1 MARKKKEQ
9 GERIIIG
16 TKAIPED
23 SEVYKRI
30 EDVLKALKEKYSE
43 FENVELKAQV
53 ESAHILITPPVNIK
67 DSSSILILLLS
78 DSFTTIALDAVV
90 RFNVVGILFED
101 KLERPEYEELGKLEN
116 LLKEAI
122 RYVLYNLKDERE
134 LYKPVDWKFPYKSNE
149 PGKLE
154 RTYMSIFFDPSA
166 KYLLKQLRVAVR
178 KVIESARKVSK
189 NKEDFDASR
198 ETARLATTANEV
210 KDAFKKLRE
219 KFKSIRFPSVLITGP
234 SGAGKTLIARFIAEK
249 FVKELYGQNVSFD
262 EYFHHLPLVNM
273 DKSTMDVELFGVIE
287 GSYTGARDSCGAFA
301 KNVGGVVFL
310 DEIGDTSLNVQTK
323 LLTYLDDHKII
334 PTNYGEE
341 PPHAPTLVIAA
352 TNRDV
357 ESMIKSGQFR
367 ADLYHRFD
375 FKLRIPG
382 LDERRQDLRFLISHI
397 LTREDVNPQ
406 KKVRKISLRAI
417 ERLET
422 LRFSGNFR
430 ELEDI
435 LRIAV
440 ETADANGRDIILE
453 RDIIDSAL
461 R

>member
-53 ESAHILITPPVNIK
+53 ESAHILITPPFNIK

-134 LYKPVDWKFPYKSNE
+134 LYKPVDWKFPFGESGE
-149 PGKLE
+149 LE
-154 RTYMSIFFDPSA
+154 RTYMSLFFDPSA
-166 KYLLKQLRVAVR
+166 KNLLKQLRAVVA
-178 KVIESARKVSK
+178 KVIESAKRAKRKKKEFDDLRDEARSEDRARK
-189 NKEDFDASR
+189 NVKEIFR
-198 ETARLATTANEV
+198 ELRE
-210 KDAFKKLRE
+210 AFKNVH
-219 KFKSIRFPSVLITGP
+219 FPSILITGP

-249 FVKELYGQNVSFD
+249 FVKELYGQNVSFN

-287 GSYTGARDSCGAFA
+287 GSYTGAKDSCGAFA

-310 DEIGDTSLNVQTK
+310 DEVGDAPLNVQTK
-323 LLTYLDDHKII
+323 LLAYLDDHKII
-334 PTNYGEE
+334 PSNYGEE

-357 ESMIKSGQFR
+357 EAMIKSGEFR
-367 ADLYHRFD
+367 ADLYYRFD
-375 FKLRIPG
+375 FRIRVPG
-382 LDERRQDLRFLISHI
+382 LDQRRQDLRFLISHV
-397 LTREDVNPQ
+397 LTRESVNPG
-406 KKVRKISLRAI
+406 KKIKKISLRAI
-417 ERLET
+417 ERIESLN
-422 LRFSGNFR
+422 FSGNFR
-430 ELEDI
+430 ELENI
-435 LRIAV
+435 LKLAV
-440 ETADANGRDIILE
+440 EAARADGRNIILE
-453 RDIIDSAL
+453 RDVVDAIL

>member
-16 TKAIPED
+16 TKEIPED

-134 LYKPVDWKFPYKSNE
+134 LYKPVDWKFPFGESGE
-149 PGKLE
+149 LE
-154 RTYMSIFFDPSA
+154 RTYMSLFFDPSA
-166 KYLLKQLRVAVR
+166 KNLLKQLRAVVA
-178 KVIESARKVSK
+178 KVIESAKRAKRKKKEFDDLRDEARSEDRARK
-189 NKEDFDASR
+189 NVKEIFR
-198 ETARLATTANEV
+198 ELRE
-210 KDAFKKLRE
+210 AFKNVH
-219 KFKSIRFPSVLITGP
+219 FPSILITGP

-249 FVKELYGQNVSFD
+249 FVKELYGQNVSFN

-287 GSYTGARDSCGAFA
+287 GSYTGAKDSCGAFA

-310 DEIGDTSLNVQTK
+310 DEVGDAPLNVQTK
-323 LLTYLDDHKII
+323 LLAYLDDHKII
-334 PTNYGEE
+334 PSNYGEE

-357 ESMIKSGQFR
+357 EAMIKSGEFR
-367 ADLYHRFD
+367 ADLYYRFD
-375 FKLRIPG
+375 FRIRVPG
-382 LDERRQDLRFLISHI
+382 LDQRRQDLRFLISHV
-397 LTREDVNPQ
+397 LTRESVNPG
-406 KKVRKISLRAI
+406 KKIKKISLRAI
-417 ERLET
+417 ERIESLN
-422 LRFSGNFR
+422 FSGNFR
-430 ELEDI
+430 ELENI
-435 LRIAV
+435 LKLAV
-440 ETADANGRDIILE
+440 EAARADGRDIILE
-453 RDIIDSAL
+453 RDVVDAIL

>member
-16 TKAIPED
+16 IKAIPED
-23 SEVYKRI
+23 SKIYKRI

-43 FENVELKAQV
+43 FENVELNAQV
-53 ESAHILITPPVNIK
+53 ESTHILITPPVNIK
-67 DSSSILILLLS
+67 DSSVLILLLV
-78 DSFTTIALDAVV
+78 DSFTTIALDAIV
-90 RFNVVGILFED
+90 RFNVVGVLFED

-122 RYVLYNLKDERE
+122 RHVLYNLKDERE

-189 NKEDFDASR
+189 SKEDFDASR

-210 KDAFKKLRE
+210 KDAFKELRK

-249 FVKELYGQNVSFD
+249 FVKELYGQNVAFD